1 MPATFILK
9 GKITDSALG
18 TPVPNALVK
27 IIAGTGTNFGKSAV
41 TKASGRYKMVG
52 VKPEKIILEVSL
64 SYKPKSK
71 MLTVS
76 GNTTVDLTLVKA

>member
-1 MPATFILK
+1 MPATYTLK

-27 IIAGTGTNFGKSAV
+27 IVAGTGTNFGKSAI
-41 TKASGRYKMVG
+41 TDAKGRYKITG
-52 VKPEKIILEVSL
+52 VKPEKIIVEAAL
-64 SYKPKSK
+64 SYKPKGK

-76 GNTTVDLTLVKA
+76 ANTTVDLTLVKI